1 MIVFLGVFLPPLP
14 MGRTARGPYV
24 LSWCIVGGTE
34 EILGPRRLL
43 LGENTTPTQRTSLYA
58 YYYSGVNLLQRKLL
72 YKKRAIKYSKAIKFV
87 FTAYFF
93 VLNVLEVYSSG
104 HLL

>member
-43 LGENTTPTQRTSLYA
+43 LGSLYA